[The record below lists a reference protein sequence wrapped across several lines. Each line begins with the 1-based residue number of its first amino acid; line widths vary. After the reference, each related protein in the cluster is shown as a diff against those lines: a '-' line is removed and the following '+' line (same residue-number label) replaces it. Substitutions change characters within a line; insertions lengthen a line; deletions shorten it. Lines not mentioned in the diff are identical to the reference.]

1 MIWIMFIAFFVFLIL
16 GMPVAFSLG
25 ISGLIYLVGGDA
37 GVEITNFFPQRL
49 FRSMDSYPLLA
60 IPMFVLAGELMGI
73 SIIARLIEFSKS
85 IIGNI
90 KGSLA
95 YVTVLASLLFGGITG
110 VSIAAT
116 VAIGTLMIPSMLKD
130 GFSRS
135 QSASIIAASSTLGT
149 IIPPSIPM
157 IVYAL
162 AVSGTSISDMFLG
175 GIGPGVLLALF
186 FMIIARILIRK
197 NEFTN
202 VNEEPISFK
211 RFLVA
216 FKESIWAILMPI
228 IIIGGIVSGIFTP
241 TESAAIAVAYALFV
255 GFFINK
261 DLKFEH
267 LPQFMIR
274 SGIITS
280 VVLFLMGMAN
290 IVSWIITVNN
300 LHVKLSDSIT
310 NITTNPIIF
319 MFIVVAILLFAGMFL
334 DASPIIIMLA
344 PILSPIAV
352 EFGIDPV
359 HFGVV
364 FVITIVMGMIT
375 PPVGIV
381 LFVAASVS
389 KETFPNIAR
398 HTVPYLA
405 VSLLMISL
413 IIFFPQL
420 VLFVPSVFN

>member
-1 MIWIMFIAFFVFLIL
+1 DVK
-16 GMPVAFSLG
+16 
-25 ISGLIYLVGGDA
+25 
-37 GVEITNFFPQRL
+37 ITNFFPQRL

-60 IPMFVLAGELMGI
+60 IPLFVLAGELMGI

-135 QSASIIAASSTLGT
+135 QSASIIAASSSLGT

-211 RFLVA
+211 RF
-216 FKESIWAILMPI
+216 
-228 IIIGGIVSGIFTP
+228 
-241 TESAAIAVAYALFV
+241 
-255 GFFINK
+255 
-261 DLKFEH
+261 
-267 LPQFMIR
+267 
-274 SGIITS
+274 
-280 VVLFLMGMAN
+280 
-290 IVSWIITVNN
+290 
-300 LHVKLSDSIT
+300 
-310 NITTNPIIF
+310 
-319 MFIVVAILLFAGMFL
+319 
-334 DASPIIIMLA
+334 
-344 PILSPIAV
+344 
-352 EFGIDPV
+352 
-359 HFGVV
+359 
-364 FVITIVMGMIT
+364 
-375 PPVGIV
+375 
-381 LFVAASVS
+381 
-389 KETFPNIAR
+389 
-398 HTVPYLA
+398 
-405 VSLLMISL
+405 
-413 IIFFPQL
+413 
-420 VLFVPSVFN
+420 

>member
-1 MIWIMFIAFFVFLIL
+1 
-16 GMPVAFSLG
+16 
-25 ISGLIYLVGGDA
+25 
-37 GVEITNFFPQRL
+37 
-49 FRSMDSYPLLA
+49 
-60 IPMFVLAGELMGI
+60 ELMGI

-135 QSASIIAASSTLGT
+135 QSASIIAASSSLGT

-197 NEFTN
+197 SEFTN
-202 VNEEPISFK
+202 VNEQPISFK
-211 RFLVA
+211 RFLVV
-216 FKESIWAILMPI
+216 FKGSIWAILMPI

-310 NITTNPIIF
+310 NITTNPIIV
-319 MFIVVAILLFAGMFL
+319 MFIVIAILLLAGMFL

-413 IIFFPQL
+413 IIFL
-420 VLFVPSVFN
+420 DRKSVV